1 MGISSSTPN
10 VEEKCKSE
18 RNKDS
23 KQIVWI
29 DQNVNNA
36 ENKFTLEYLKTEL
49 KNDYNIITLESVKE
63 AFQLFEIRKT
73 IFEFNLFYVIVSGRL
88 AEEFFNKYAE
98 KVIDMNILCA
108 PIIYCFNDSFHKK
121 KNYYKDSFLN
131 PGGIVSSPDKIVK
144 YIKKVEIENN
154 PIDIQIGQN
163 PINSNSKGYGYTFS
177 IAKNLS
183 QITLPLIISH
193 FIKSYLISKKSLE
206 EMKKNF
212 LSIFGKDKRIIDYIY
227 PQKEKK
233 IDIPYHI
240 LAKFYARL
248 YTLESDFYYRIN
260 KDLTNKKFDFYR
272 NYIFLLYNGLHKKTL
287 KNYSSSELYR
297 GGVLSKQEY
306 QRMNKY
312 MEKREKNSIVLYY
325 LNNFASFS
333 KDEETANEFLVRNQ
347 LINYDNKELIYVKY
361 ILDKN
366 KDENFFVPNIDL
378 ETISK
383 IIDKPEKEVC
393 FLPLSCFEIYS
404 IEEEKENNY
413 SIIRLRYLT
422 KYKKDLLEQIEKMNT
437 KEEIESF
444 FSEIVESKY
453 AKDIAEIIGVQAQD
467 KINTFIKKG
476 DKNEI
481 KQAILSI
488 SSSFFTASFCA
499 GGALV
504 AGEMMSSFFPSL
516 APYSAFIPSF
526 SPLSAV
532 IAGIAVI
539 GCVGIAGYNYYSSSK
554 VLELKSYSLY
564 SKYIPEKYRNEKIFP
579 SFTWE
584 NVSFKTKSF
593 IIELIEDDIN
603 KKWQVIN
610 ISKDINKIIENT
622 NINGETIIE
631 YKGISDNASCAL
643 FILYEISKE
652 KITLEEL
659 NNPEK
664 MKDLVI
670 NMAFLE
676 VY

>member
-1 MGISSSTPN
+1 
-10 VEEKCKSE
+10 VE
-18 RNKDS
+18 
-23 KQIVWI
+23 
-29 DQNVNNA
+29 
-36 ENKFTLEYLKTEL
+36 
-49 KNDYNIITLESVKE
+49 
-63 AFQLFEIRKT
+63 
-73 IFEFNLFYVIVSGRL
+73 
-88 AEEFFNKYAE
+88 
-98 KVIDMNILCA
+98 
-108 PIIYCFNDSFHKK
+108 
-121 KNYYKDSFLN
+121 
-131 PGGIVSSPDKIVK
+131 
-144 YIKKVEIENN
+144 YIKKVENN
-154 PIDIQIGQN
+154 PIDIQISQN
-163 PINSNSKGYGYTFS
+163 PIDSNSKGYGYTFS

-193 FIKSYLISKKSLE
+193 FIKSYLISKKGLE

-212 LSIFGKDKRIIDYIY
+212 LSVFGKDKRIIDYIY

-272 NYIFLLYNGLHKKTL
+272 TYIFLLYNDLHKKTL

-306 QRMNKY
+306 QRMNEY
-312 MEKREKNSIVLYY
+312 MEKREENSIVLYY

-333 KDEETANEFLVRNQ
+333 KDEETANEFLIRNK
-347 LINYDNKELIYVKY
+347 LYNYDNKELIYVKY

-366 KDENFFVPNIDL
+366 EDENFFVPNIDL

-453 AKDIAEIIGVQAQD
+453 SKDIAEIIGVQAQD

-488 SSSFFTASFCA
+488 SSSFFKASFYT
-499 GGALV
+499 GEALF
-504 AGEMMSSFFPSL
+504 AAKIIFSFFPSL
-516 APYSAFIPSF
+516 APYAAFIPTF
-526 SPLSAV
+526 LPLYAT
-532 IAGIAVI
+532 IAGI
-539 GCVGIAGYNYYSSSK
+539 GYVGIAGYNYYSSK
-554 VLELKSYSLY
+554 VLELKSDSLY
-564 SKYIPEKYRNEKIFP
+564 SKYIPEKYRKEKIFP

-584 NVSFKTKSF
+584 NVSSKTKSF

-610 ISKDINKIIENT
+610 IAKDCNKIIENT

-643 FILYEISKE
+643 FTLYEINKE
-652 KITLEEL
+652 KITLEEM

>member
-1 MGISSSTPN
+1 MIHF
-10 VEEKCKSE
+10 
-18 RNKDS
+18 
-23 KQIVWI
+23 I
-29 DQNVNNA
+29 
-36 ENKFTLEYLKTEL
+36 
-49 KNDYNIITLESVKE
+49 
-63 AFQLFEIRKT
+63 
-73 IFEFNLFYVIVSGRL
+73 
-88 AEEFFNKYAE
+88 
-98 KVIDMNILCA
+98 
-108 PIIYCFNDSFHKK
+108 KK

-131 PGGIVSSPDKIVK
+131 PGGIVSSPDKIVE

-163 PINSNSKGYGYTFS
+163 PIDSNSKGYGYTFS

-193 FIKSYLISKKSLE
+193 FIKSYLISKKGLE

-212 LSIFGKDKRIIDYIY
+212 LSVFGKDKRIIDYIY

-272 NYIFLLYNGLHKKTL
+272 TYIFLLYNGLHKKTL

-306 QRMNKY
+306 QRMNEY
-312 MEKREKNSIVLYY
+312 MEKREENSIVLYY

-333 KDEETANEFLVRNQ
+333 KDEETANEFLIRNK
-347 LINYDNKELIYVKY
+347 LYNYDNKELIYVKY

-366 KDENFFVPNIDL
+366 EDENFFVPNIDL

-453 AKDIAEIIGVQAQD
+453 SKDIAEIIGVQAQD

-488 SSSFFTASFCA
+488 SSSFFKASFYT
-499 GGALV
+499 GEALF
-504 AGEMMSSFFPSL
+504 AAKIIFSFFPSL
-516 APYSAFIPSF
+516 APYAAFIPTF
-526 SPLSAV
+526 LPLYAT
-532 IAGIAVI
+532 IAGI
-539 GCVGIAGYNYYSSSK
+539 GYVGIAGYNYYSSK
-554 VLELKSYSLY
+554 VLELKSDSLY
-564 SKYIPEKYRNEKIFP
+564 SKYIPEKYRKEKIFP

-584 NVSFKTKSF
+584 NVSSKTKSF

-610 ISKDINKIIENT
+610 IAKDCNKIIENT

-643 FILYEISKE
+643 FTLYEINKE
-652 KITLEEL
+652 KITLEEM